1 MPRDMTPGYEPL
13 GPRARGGIDKGMN
26 TIPEADRPAWLAL
39 RRYRRAA
46 TGLLAGMGVLTVAGY
61 GAPAAGLV
69 ADGPWLDIL
78 RSGAKAGVVGGLADW
93 FAVTALFRRPM
104 GLPIPHTA
112 ILPAQKARLGEALG
126 RFVATHVFTEAD
138 VNAALDR
145 IDLPGMLAGVL
156 ADPATADTVSR
167 ALAGAAPSV
176 MDRLEDGRA
185 GSAVGRI
192 LPVIL
197 GGEDVAPVVA
207 RTLRALV
214 EGDRHQEVLSFLLA
228 RLKDGLKAKEAA
240 LRAIIEDRVR
250 EQGGRIL
257 GWAIGG
263 SIATKVLISVN
274 HELDRVD
281 PQNSELREGFTTWVR
296 AEIDRIETDPE
307 RRREIT
313 NAIMGVMA
321 HDSIRG
327 WSGDVWRR
335 MRRMIEADMAQPDG
349 WSASIVRDALLRLA
363 EQMRDDQLLRQRVTS
378 GARGMILRGLPF
390 VCDRLSRFIAS
401 VVAGWDADMLASRLE
416 LRVGKDL
423 QFVRLNGTLV
433 GFLAGAVLSLVLRL
447 AFGSGAG

>member
-1 MPRDMTPGYEPL
+1 
-13 GPRARGGIDKGMN
+13 MN
-26 TIPEADRPAWLAL
+26 TIPDAQSMLSDADRTAWLAL
-39 RRYRRAA
+39 RRYRRVA

-61 GAPAAGLV
+61 AAPAMGLV
-69 ADGPWLDIL
+69 ADGPWLDVL
-78 RSGAKAGVVGGLADW
+78 RAGAKAGVVGGLADW

-126 RFVATHVFTEAD
+126 RFVATHVFTEED

-145 IDLPGMLAGVL
+145 IDLPGIVAGL
-156 ADPATADTVSR
+156 LDDPATAETVSR
-167 ALAGAAPSV
+167 TLAGAAPAV

-185 GSAVGRI
+185 GSAIGRI
-192 LPVIL
+192 VPLVL
-197 GGEDVAPVVA
+197 GGEDLAPIVA
-207 RTLRALV
+207 RSLRALV

-228 RLKDGLKAKEAA
+228 RLKDGLKAKEAS
-240 LRAIIEDRVR
+240 LRAMIEDRVR

-274 HELDRVD
+274 QELDRVD
-281 PQNSELREGFTTWVR
+281 PQNSDLRESFTSWVR
-296 AEIDRIETDPE
+296 GEIDRIETDPE
-307 RRREIT
+307 RRRDIT
-313 NAIMGVMA
+313 GAILGVMT

-335 MRRMIEADMAQPDG
+335 MRLMIEADMARPDG
-349 WSASIVRDALLRLA
+349 WSASIVQDTLLRLA
-363 EQMRDDQLLRQRVTS
+363 EQMRTDEALRGRMVT
-378 GARGMILRGLPF
+378 GARRMILRSLPF
-390 VCDRLSRFIAS
+390 VRDRLSRFIAA
-401 VVAGWDADMLASRLE
+401 VVAGWDADMLSSRLE

-433 GFLAGAVLSLVLRL
+433 GFLAGAGLSLLLRL
-447 AFGSGAG
+447 AFGPGAG